1 MIILTFVL
9 SSRRRPRQIRSLT
22 RRRLGVT
29 YGIAR
34 WGVIATLAIVAMILL
49 GVDLRGIWSTV
60 VAVLS
65 LVAIGFV
72 AMWSILSHMLASLLI
87 VLFRPFDVG
96 DQIEIVG
103 DDPVLGEVHDLNFIY
118 TTLRTPEGVT
128 LQIPNNLFFQKV
140 LKRHSASVP
149 LSSTEVAPG

>member
-1 MIILTFVL
+1 MKLFSPAFSPANASALGPLALLACAIILTFVL
-9 SSRRRPRQIRSLT
+9 SSRRRPREIRSLT

-34 WGVIATLAIVAMILL
+34 WGVIATLAIVAMIFL
-49 GVDLRGIWSTV
+49 GFDLQGIWSTV

-96 DQIEIVG
+96 SQIEIVG
-103 DDPVLGEVHDLNFIY
+103 DDPVLGEVHDLPIATSGF
-118 TTLRTPEGVT
+118 G
-128 LQIPNNLFFQKV
+128 
-140 LKRHSASVP
+140 
-149 LSSTEVAPG
+149 